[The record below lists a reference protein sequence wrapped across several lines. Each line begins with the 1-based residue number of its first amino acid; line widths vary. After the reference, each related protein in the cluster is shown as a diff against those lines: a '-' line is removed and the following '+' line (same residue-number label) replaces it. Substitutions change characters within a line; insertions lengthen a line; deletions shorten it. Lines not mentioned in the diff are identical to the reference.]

1 MPLILTGHDL
11 TVVDVVQVARLR
23 ERVSMDTAARE
34 RLEKARAFVDRL
46 VGEGKA
52 VYGVTTGFGQ
62 FKSIAIS
69 PDQTETLQ
77 ANLIRSHAVGVGAP
91 LSEPAVRAAI
101 LLRING
107 LLLGHSGVRPVVIDR
122 LMDLLNH
129 DVYPFVPSQGSVGSS
144 GDLAPLS
151 HIMLVLMGEGE
162 VIVEGHRRPT
172 ADILSEKGLGT
183 VVLQSK
189 EGLALNNGTAIQ
201 TAIGV
206 LAAYDAHQLSQ
217 TFDVA
222 YAMSLEVM
230 MGSVAPCDPRVHAL
244 RPHPGQ
250 GLVAENILRL
260 CADSAIIKSHC
271 GCGRVQDAYSLRCA
285 PQVHGASR
293 DCIRFVLEVLER
305 ELNSVTDNP
314 LLFPEDGDVISA
326 GQFHGEP
333 IAQAMDFL
341 KIGVSE
347 LANISERRIA
357 RLIDSNLSEGLPA
370 FLVPTSE
377 AGLSSG
383 FMIPQY
389 VAAALVSENKV
400 LAHPASVDSIPTSA
414 NQEDHVSMGTIAARQ
429 AAEIVANAKKVAA
442 IELLCAAQAA
452 DFRAPLTLGRGT
464 DAAYRLI
471 RQHVTFLS
479 KDRILYHDIEALLRL
494 IPTKL
499 LQAVETV
506 VGPLH

>member
-1 MPLILTGHDL
+1 MLKGNGLTIEE
-11 TVVDVVQVARLR
+11 VVRVARGR
-23 ERVSMDTAARE
+23 ERVSIDPSARGA
-34 RLEKARAFVDRL
+34 LEKARAFVDRL
-46 VGEGKA
+46 VAEKQV
-52 VYGVTTGFGQ
+52 VYGVTTGCGQ
-62 FKSIAIS
+62 FKNVVIS

-77 ANLIRSHAVGVGAP
+77 ANLIRSHATGVGAP
-91 LSEPAVRAAI
+91 LPEAAVRAAI
-101 LLRING
+101 VLRVNG
-107 LLLGHSGVRPVVIDR
+107 LLRGHSGVRPAVADR
-122 LMDLLNH
+122 LVDLLNY
-129 DVYPFVPSQGSVGSS
+129 DIYPFVPSQGSVGSS

-162 VIVEGHRRPT
+162 VIVEGRRRP
-172 ADILSEKGLGT
+172 AAQVLREKGLGT

-189 EGLALNNGTAIQ
+189 EGLALNNGTAVQ
-201 TAIGV
+201 TAIGA
-206 LAAYDAHQLSQ
+206 LAAHDAAQLANV
-217 TFDVA
+217 FDVA

-250 GLVAENILRL
+250 AQVAENVRRL
-260 CADSAIIKSHC
+260 CADSAIIESHR

-293 DCIRFVLEVLER
+293 DGIAYVRTVLER
-305 ELNSVTDNP
+305 ELNAVTDNP
-314 LLFPEDGDVISA
+314 LLFPDDDIAISA

-341 KIGVSE
+341 KIAVSE
-347 LANISERRIA
+347 LANISERRVA
-357 RLIDSNLSEGLPA
+357 RLVDAHLSEGLPA
-370 FLVPTSE
+370 FLVPSE
-377 AGLSSG
+377 QAGLSSG

-429 AAEIVANAKKVAA
+429 AAEIVSNAKKVAA
-442 IELLCAAQAA
+442 IELLCAAQGA
-452 DFRAPLTLGRGT
+452 DFRKPLALGRGT

-471 RQHVTFLS
+471 RQHVPFLE
-479 KDRILYHDIEALLRL
+479 KDRILYYDIEALMRL
-494 IPTKL
+494 VPDTL
-499 LQAVETV
+499 LEAVEHAA
-506 VGPLH
+506 GPLK